1 MLKLDP
7 TNTELVTQKQKIL
20 AQNIEETSEKLRLLK
35 ETQQK
40 ADEAIANGTKI
51 SDENYRNLQREIINT
66 ENKLKNLK
74 VEASK
79 WTTAGRAIEE
89 YGTKIQNLGK
99 KIDSVGNKLTAG
111 LTVPLLALGVAG
123 VQSAASQEAA
133 MQQVENIYGDASD
146 TIKDFAENTAISFN
160 MSTSE
165 AYKYAQVYGNLIQ
178 SITDDEEENA
188 LYTQQLLEASSI
200 IASATGRT
208 MEDVMDRIRSGL
220 LGNTEAIEDL
230 GVNVNVAM
238 LESTDAF
245 KEFAGDKSWNQL
257 DFQTQQQIRLFG
269 ILEQTTKKYGDE
281 VNKNTSS
288 DIQRLTA
295 KFKNLTSNLSKKLL
309 PIADKLID
317 KAEDFLKEL
326 EDLDDEQIDNIINI
340 GLMVAAAGPLVK
352 ILGTATSVVGGVT
365 KGIGIFSQAIA
376 VATNNTTS
384 SVASVNTLAKV
395 INGLTSPVGLA
406 TTAIGLLTAG
416 LVAAII
422 ENNKY
427 ATDLTKTAE
436 KLEDAKQS
444 QDEFNQSVNESFNS
458 QMSEISNVETLA
470 NELKT
475 LVDSNGKVKK
485 SYEGRVDFILNEL
498 NEALG
503 TEYELNGNVVES
515 YDEIVKSIDDVI
527 QKKRAEI
534 ILSAEEE
541 KYNEAIEKRTEAYN
555 NVAQAQE
562 ELTKANEKYNQAL
575 KENDRNAQIMWGSQ
589 VQIAEENLASAKNI
603 YQTYLNDIANYEADY
618 ETIMTGTNA
627 EIEKLINSRTYTYQ
641 SASGDLGET
650 INYNIQQVQSEVE
663 YYRQAYQ
670 TDLNNQDTYNAQKN
684 QAQKEASEKQLQTLA
699 EELMAMTSTTEELT
713 PQQIDAWKNLAFGS
727 FDIYKEY
734 VNKMTPEMQLEIQ
747 NATGV
752 LARDKNLVKESGNL
766 AIRAREKFKTETK
779 GEETGKSFLDNLWTG
794 ITNTSARNKVL
805 NSIVSLGN
813 KIVAKFQD
821 VAEGNE
827 SGKNFIKGIQEGIS
841 NTKIQSNI
849 FSTVWNLG
857 KNILSSLNS
866 SLDEHS
872 PSRLSEE
879 SGINFVQG
887 AINGITSKEKEAL
900 KLVGK
905 FGNNLVDKFN
915 NSFSASALN
924 ASFASANLNSKV
936 IDSTKTIFTT
946 PTLNIYTQGEVNI
959 RKIADEVNRIF
970 GSQY

>member
-20 AQNIEETSEKLRLLK
+20 AQNIEETSEKLKLLK

-40 ADEAIANGTKI
+40 ADEAIANGTEI

-66 ENKLKNLK
+66 ENKLKDLK
-74 VEASK
+74 VEASN

-89 YGTKIQNLGK
+89 YGTKIQNLGN
-99 KIDSVGNKLTAG
+99 KIDSLGNKLTAG
-111 LTVPLLALGVAG
+111 LTVPLLTAG
-123 VQSAASQEAA
+123 VVGVNSAAKQEAA
-133 MQQVENIYGDASD
+133 IQQVENIYGDASD

-160 MSTSE
+160 MSTSD
-165 AYKYAQVYGNLIQ
+165 AYKYAQIYGNLIQ

-200 IASATGRT
+200 IASSTGRT

-230 GVNVNVAM
+230 GVNVNVSL

-245 KEFAGDKSWNQL
+245 KKFAGDKSWEQL

-295 KFKNLTSNLSKKLL
+295 KFKNLTSQLSKKLL
-309 PIADKLID
+309 PIAEKLID
-317 KAEDFLKEL
+317 KAEDFLDKL
-326 EDLDDEQIDNIINI
+326 GDLTDEEMDNIIQI

-365 KGIGIFSQAIA
+365 KGIGLFSQAIA
-376 VATNNTTS
+376 VATNKTTS
-384 SVASVNTLAKV
+384 NVASVNTLAKV

-416 LVAAII
+416 LIVAIQKHNEHAFS
-422 ENNKY
+422 
-427 ATDLTKTAE
+427 LTETTE
-436 KLEDAKQS
+436 KLQDAKQA
-444 QDEFNQSVNESFNS
+444 QDDFNQSLNESFNS
-458 QMSEISNVETLA
+458 QMSEISNVESLS
-470 NELKT
+470 NELQT
-475 LVDSNGKVKK
+475 LVDANGRVKEG
-485 SYEGRVDFILNEL
+485 YEGRVSFILNEL

-503 TEYELNGNVVES
+503 TEYELNGNLVES
-515 YDEIVKSIDDVI
+515 YDEIVDSIDELI

-534 ILSAEEE
+534 ILSNEEE
-541 KYNEAIEKRTEAYN
+541 KYNEAIEKRAEAYN
-555 NVAQAQE
+555 NVVQAQND
-562 ELTKANEKYNQAL
+562 LTEATKKYNEAEGDL
-575 KENDRNAQIMWGSQ
+575 AKSATAVFVEKAKENLDSANQ
-589 VQIAEENLASAKNI
+589 V
-603 YQTYLNDIANYEADY
+603 YQNYLNDIANYEADY
-618 ETIMTGTNA
+618 ETIMTGSNE
-627 EIEKLINSRTYTYQ
+627 EIQKLINARTYTYQ
-641 SASGDLGET
+641 SSSSDLGET
-650 INYNIQQVQSEVE
+650 INHNIQQVQSEIN
-663 YYRQAYQ
+663 YYKQAYQ
-670 TDLNNQDTYNAQKN
+670 TDLNNQDAYNAQKN

-699 EELMAMTSTTEELT
+699 EELMSMTSTTEELT
-713 PQQIDAWKNLAFGS
+713 PQQIEAWKNLATGS

-734 VNKMTPEMQLEIQ
+734 IDKMTPEMKLEIQ

-752 LARDKNLVKESGNL
+752 LANDKNLIKESGNL
-766 AIRAREKFKTETK
+766 ASKAREKFRTETK

-794 ITNTSARNKVL
+794 MTNSNARNKVL
-805 NSIVSLGN
+805 NSVMNLGKKIVS
-813 KIVAKFQD
+813 KFQD
-821 VAEGNE
+821 VAQGNE

-857 KNILSSLNS
+857 KNILSSLNN

-872 PSRLSEE
+872 PSKLSEE

-887 AINGITSKEKEAL
+887 AIDGINSKEKEAL
-900 KLVGK
+900 NLVSK
-905 FGNNLVDKFN
+905 FGNNLIDKFN
-915 NSFSASALN
+915 NSFNTSALN
-924 ASFASANLNSKV
+924 AGFASANLSSKV